1 MKFEVVELRDHSI
14 TLRDESGENH
24 VLPVDYHHVRI
35 FDDIDLV
42 EWIERQD
49 FDAVQPT
56 KKWWENTLEYYN
68 FERGCIG
75 LYDDNG
81 ELIYSDSKVEY
92 SIPNV
97 GVVETRV
104 EPATNL
110 AGDIWYRIDGNRSW
124 RLWYRGRRPG
134 SLYGSLRVVES
145 HVHEGE

>member
-1 MKFEVVELRDHSI
+1 MKFKVVELRDHSI
-14 TLRDESGENH
+14 TLHDEGGENH
-24 VLPVDYHHVRI
+24 VLPIDYHHVRI

-56 KKWWENTLEYYN
+56 KKWWENILEYYN

-75 LYDDNG
+75 LYDDNR

-92 SIPNV
+92 SLPNV
-97 GVVETRV
+97 KVVETRV
-104 EPATNL
+104 EPATDL
-110 AGDIWYRIDGNRSW
+110 PGDVWYRVDGDHSW
-124 RLWYRGRRPG
+124 RLWWRDRCP
-134 SLYGSLRVVES
+134 GSLRVVKS